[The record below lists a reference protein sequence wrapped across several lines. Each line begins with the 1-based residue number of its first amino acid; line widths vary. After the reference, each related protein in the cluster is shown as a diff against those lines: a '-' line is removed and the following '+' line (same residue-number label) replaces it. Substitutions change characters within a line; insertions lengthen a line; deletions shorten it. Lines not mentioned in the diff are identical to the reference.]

1 MRGIVGGMKA
11 FVRSAAFWLGL
22 AGIAGG
28 WIEARAGDAVSP
40 ALSGQ
45 AQPVSAEAK
54 PDRVII
60 RVGNAPFTEYIFPDD
75 SKYPYFYPVLGPRS
89 GKTVTVHKTEPYPH
103 HSSIFF
109 GCDRVNGGNYWQEGL
124 DRGRIV
130 SKSVRI
136 IHAGG
141 DRIEFEQDCAWERP
155 GAESPFA
162 DHRRIAVSAPSADVR
177 FIDFDVTL
185 TAQTDVK
192 IEKTNHSLFSVRVA
206 PELAV
211 KAGGTLINAAGD
223 LAEKGTFGKPAAWAD
238 YRGTR
243 DGFVE
248 GVAILSHPQNR
259 WFPEPWFTRDYGFMS
274 PTPMEWL
281 PGGQL
286 QIAKGE
292 KLHLRY
298 RAVIHAGAPSQ
309 AQLGQWFA
317 DWVKQ

>member
-1 MRGIVGGMKA
+1 MNTPVCTVVVCGLLAG
-11 FVRSAAFWLGL
+11 LGL
-22 AGIAGG
+22 L
-28 WIEARAGDAVSP
+28 ARGAESDSPMGDAHPQRV
-40 ALSGQ
+40 Q
-45 AQPVSAEAK
+45 AEAK
-54 PDRVII
+54 ADRILI
-60 RVGNAPFTEYIFPDD
+60 RVGNAPFTEYRFTGD

-130 SKSVRI
+130 SKSVRLL
-136 IHAGG
+136 HAGG

-155 GAESPFA
+155 GADPPFA
-162 DHRRIAVSAPSADVR
+162 DHRRIAVSAPSEDVR

-185 TAQTDVK
+185 TARIEVK

-223 LAEKGTFGKPAAWAD
+223 LAEQGTFGKPAAWAD
-238 YRGTR
+238 YRGSR
-243 DGFVE
+243 EGIVE

-281 PGGQL
+281 PGGELKLAQ
-286 QIAKGE
+286 GE

-298 RAVIHAGAPSQ
+298 RVVVHAGAPSQ

-317 DWVKQ
+317 AWAKE

>member
-1 MRGIVGGMKA
+1 MIGGVKA
-11 FVRSAAFWLGL
+11 LVRTAIILLLFAH
-22 AGIAGG
+22 AVEIR
-28 WIEARAGDAVSP
+28 IDARADDTPLPTTPAQ
-40 ALSGQ
+40 ALS
-45 AQPVSAEAK
+45 VSAEAQA
-54 PDRVII
+54 DRVII
-60 RVGNAPFTEYIFPDD
+60 RVAGTPFTEYIYPND
-75 SKYPYFYPVLGPRS
+75 SKYPYFFPVLGPRS
-89 GKTVTVHKTEPYPH
+89 GKTVTVRRTEPYPH

-130 SKSVRI
+130 SKSVRVI
-136 IHAGG
+136 RDRD

-162 DHRRIAVSAPSADVR
+162 DQRRIAVSAPSADVR

-185 TAQTDVK
+185 TAQIDVK

-238 YRGTR
+238 YRGAR
-243 DGFVE
+243 DGIVE

-281 PGGQL
+281 PGGEL
-286 QIAKGE
+286 KLAKGE

-317 DWVKQ
+317 DWAKP